1 MHKAIIT
8 SVHRGIESTSEV
20 EDASPIHF
28 YAKVAGSVQGICAAG
43 AYVTALTFEE
53 V

>member
-8 SVHRGIESTSEV
+8 SVNRGIESTTEI
-20 EDASPIHF
+20 EDASPILF

-43 AYVTALTFEE
+43 AYVTSLTFEE
-53 V
+53 S

>member
-8 SVHRGIESTSEV
+8 SVSRGIESTTEV
-20 EDASPIHF
+20 EDASPILF
-28 YAKVAGSVQGICAAG
+28 YAKIAGSVQGICAAG
-43 AYVTALTFEE
+43 SHITSLTFEE